1 MQNTR
6 RLAGIVAL
14 LLSSVAVADGPVVP
28 TPNFPA
34 TYEFKPNAEADAAF
48 AKFDSTTSPGCAAAV
63 AKDGKLIYSRG
74 YGMANLDHNVPI
86 TTQTPFHVASVS
98 KQFTAGSIILLAQD
112 GKLSLDDDVRQYLPE
127 VPDFG
132 TKITLRQMIHHTSGL
147 RDQWDLLEL
156 AGWRYSKDRISDDD
170 VLRLVARQR
179 KLNFE
184 PGSQYM
190 YSNMGYTLLAL
201 VVKKVSGQS
210 LREFTTE
217 RIFKPLGMNN
227 SHFRDDHA
235 EIVTGFANG
244 YDRAGDSFKTNV
256 TNFDT
261 TGATSLITTP
271 EDLLLWDENFYTG
284 KVGGKAFIDQMLQR
298 ATLNSGET
306 ITYASALAHGEYRGA
321 ATVSHGGSD
330 AGYRSTVRRYPQQHL
345 GLAITCNIG
354 EARPDELANQLSDV
368 LLAAELKPKEQPPKE
383 FKPSLKSVRAKSGV
397 YLNRVSG
404 RVLRLVEKDGK
415 LQRVDDSGSVQPLF
429 ALGENRFSS
438 GPTSPF
444 AFDFSGTGDQRVIT
458 SKSGDEKPGT
468 FQVVPAFTPSAAE
481 LNEYLGV
488 FASEELDAR
497 YRVQLTDGKLHV
509 ATLTRNPVQ
518 LLPVT
523 KDVFINDDLGGVTF
537 VRDSG
542 GRISGLSVTSS
553 RARNNEFA
561 KLQ

>member
-6 RLAGIVAL
+6 RLAGVIAL
-14 LLSSVAVADGPVVP
+14 VVSSVALADSPVP

-34 TYEFKPNAEADAAF
+34 TYKFKPNAEADAAF
-48 AKFDSTTSPGCAAAV
+48 AKFDSTTSPGCSAAV

-98 KQFTAGSIILLAQD
+98 TQFTAASIILLAQD
-112 GKLSLDDDVRQYLPE
+112 GKLSLDDDVRKYLPE

-132 TKITLRQMIHHTSGL
+132 TTITLRQMIHHTSGL
-147 RDQWDLLEL
+147 RDQWALLEL

-170 VLRLVARQR
+170 AFRLVTRQR

-201 VVKKVSGQS
+201 VVKKVSGHS

-217 RIFKPLGMNN
+217 RIFKPLGMSNT
-227 SHFRDDHA
+227 HFRDDHA
-235 EIVTGFANG
+235 EIITGFANG
-244 YDRAGDSFKTNV
+244 YERAGDSFKTDV

-284 KVGGKAFIDQMLQR
+284 KVGGKRFIDQMLER
-298 ATLNSGET
+298 GKLNSGEA
-306 ITYASALAHGEYRGA
+306 ITYASALAHGEYRGL

-330 AGYRSTVRRYPQQHL
+330 AGYRSTVRRYPQQHV
-345 GLAITCNIG
+345 GVAVTCNIA

-368 LLAAELKPKEQPPKE
+368 FLAAELKAKAPPTKE
-383 FKPSLKSVRAKSGV
+383 FKPNVKSVRAKAGV
-397 YLNRVSG
+397 YLNRDSG
-404 RVLRLVEKDGK
+404 RVMRLVEKDGK
-415 LQRVDDSGSVQPLF
+415 LQRVDDSGSAEPMF
-429 ALGENRFSS
+429 ALSENRFSFA
-438 GPTSPF
+438 PASPF
-444 AFDFSGTGDQRVIT
+444 AFEFSGAGDQRVIT
-458 SKSGDEKPGT
+458 LKSGDEKAAT
-468 FQVVPAFTPSAAE
+468 FKPVPEFTPSAAE

-497 YRVQLTDGKLHV
+497 YRVQLKDGKLHV
-509 ATLTRNPVQ
+509 ATLTRNPLP

-523 KDVFINDDLGGVTF
+523 QDVFANDDLGAVMF
-537 VRDSG
+537 VRDAG
-542 GRISGLSVTSS
+542 GRISGLIVSGS
-553 RARNNEFA
+553 RARNNEFS

>member
-1 MQNTR
+1 MQNFR
-6 RLAGIVAL
+6 CLAGIVAL
-14 LLSSVAVADGPVVP
+14 VLSSVAVADAPS
-28 TPNFPA
+28 PNFPA
-34 TYEFKPNAEADAAF
+34 TYKFKQNAEANAVF

-74 YGMANLDHNVPI
+74 YGMANLDHGVPI

-98 KQFTAGSIILLAQD
+98 KQFTAASVILLAQD
-112 GKLSLDDDVRQYLPE
+112 GKLSLDDDVRKYLPE

-132 TKITLRQMIHHTSGL
+132 APITLRQMIHHTSGL
-147 RDQWDLLEL
+147 RDQWDLLGL

-179 KLNFE
+179 QLNFE
-184 PGSQYM
+184 PGSQFL

-210 LREFTTE
+210 LREFTTA

-235 EIVTGFANG
+235 EIITGFANG

-284 KVGGKAFIDQMLQR
+284 KVGGKAFIDQMLER
-298 ATLNSGET
+298 GKLNSGET
-306 ITYASALAHGEYRGA
+306 ITYASAVGYGEYRGLT
-321 ATVSHGGSD
+321 TVSHGGSD
-330 AGYRSTVRRYPQQHL
+330 AGYRSTVRRYPQQHV
-345 GLAITCNIG
+345 GIAVTCNIA
-354 EARPDELANQLSDV
+354 EARPDELANGLSDV
-368 LLAAELKPKEQPPKE
+368 FLSAELKPKDQDPKE
-383 FKPSLKSVRAKSGV
+383 FKPNVKSVRAKAGV
-397 YLNRVSG
+397 YLNPVTG
-404 RVLRLVEKDGK
+404 RVLRLVEKEGK
-415 LQRVDDSGSVQPLF
+415 LQRVDDDGSTQPMF
-429 ALGENRFSS
+429 AVSENRFSA
-438 GPTSPF
+438 GPSSTVV
-444 AFDFSGTGDQRVIT
+444 FDFSGTGEQRVIT
-458 SKSGDEKPGT
+458 SKSGDEKPGV
-468 FQVVPAFTPSAAE
+468 FQVVPEFTPSAAE
-481 LNEYLGV
+481 LNGYTGS
-488 FASEELDAR
+488 FASDELDLR
-497 YRVQLTDGKLHV
+497 YRVELKDGKLYV
-509 ATLTRNPVQ
+509 ATLKQNPLP

-523 KDVFINDDLGGVTF
+523 KDVFSSDELDNVTF
-537 VRDSG
+537 VRDAG
-542 GRISGLSVTSS
+542 GAITGLKVTSS